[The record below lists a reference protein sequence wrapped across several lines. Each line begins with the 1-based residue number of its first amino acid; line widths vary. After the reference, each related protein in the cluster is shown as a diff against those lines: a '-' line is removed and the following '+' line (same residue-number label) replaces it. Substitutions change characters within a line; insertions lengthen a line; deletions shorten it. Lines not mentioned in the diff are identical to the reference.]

1 MLKIVFSL
9 AFIFLIVYA
18 LYCWVA
24 TLATH
29 SIEKQVTYLETFF
42 KGLKAL
48 TICFTITAAIVL
60 FIVINF

>member
-1 MLKIVFSL
+1 MIKIVFSL
-9 AFIFLIVYA
+9 ALIFLIVYA

-29 SIEKQVTYLETFF
+29 SMEKQVTYLETFF

-48 TICFTITAAIVL
+48 TVCFTITAVIVF
-60 FIVINF
+60 FIVIIF